1 MMTMI
6 NLFNNEKAPRKLGL
20 YIHIPFC
27 KTKCLY
33 CDFCSFVSKD
43 EAKREEY
50 VSALLR
56 EIEAR
61 GTKECLVDTIYFGG
75 GTPSLLSVEQID
87 RILSR
92 IRENFVVCED
102 IEVTLECNPSTRKRD
117 VEGAVPYGDCAD
129 SRVVEDV
136 DPYGDDVCGTSKAP
150 SPTGLRVHGVRPYDE
165 GADLRVHGVRP
176 YDEGA
181 GLRVHGVP
189 PYDEGADLRVVE
201 DVDPY
206 GVGEY
211 FEELR
216 RIGVNRLSIGIQS
229 AIDGELKLIGRQHT
243 FEEAKQTFF
252 MARES
257 GFDNIS
263 IDLMFGIPSQT
274 IESLKISLS
283 EFISLGAEH
292 ISIYSLQL
300 EEGTPLY
307 KMRDRYDLAD
317 DDSVADMYEAVV
329 SSMKE
334 AGYSHYEISNFAK
347 VGKESRHNSK
357 YWVLDEYL
365 GLGLSAHS
373 DFSGKRIENTKDLQ
387 KYLLGDW
394 IENEVEIPITERE
407 FEFIMLG
414 LRTSR
419 GISKSEFFSRFGID
433 FDEKYGEKI
442 EKLEKLG
449 YFCENGDFLALTE
462 VGFEVSNCILAQIL
476 DFDY

>member
-1 MMTMI
+1 MI
-6 NLFNNEKAPRKLGL
+6 NLINNEKAPRKLGL

-43 EAKREEY
+43 EPKREEY
-50 VSALLR
+50 VCALLR
-56 EIEAR
+56 EIEER
-61 GTKECLVDTIYFGG
+61 GTKEYLVDTIYFGG

-92 IRENFVVCED
+92 IRENFAVCED
-102 IEVTLECNPSTRKRD
+102 VEVTLECNPSVFGTSKAPSPTDLSGRD
-117 VEGAVPYGDCAD
+117 VEGAVPYGDGAEY
-129 SRVVEDV
+129 RVVEDA
-136 DPYGDDVCGTSKAP
+136 DPYG
-150 SPTGLRVHGVRPYDE
+150 
-165 GADLRVHGVRP
+165 
-176 YDEGA
+176 
-181 GLRVHGVP
+181 
-189 PYDEGADLRVVE
+189 
-201 DVDPY
+201 
-206 GVGEY
+206 Y
-211 FEELR
+211 FAELR
-216 RIGVNRLSIGIQS
+216 EIGVNRLSIGIQS

-243 FEEAKQTFF
+243 FDDAKQMFL

-263 IDLMFGIPSQT
+263 VDLMFGIPSQT
-274 IESLKISLS
+274 IESLKASLE
-283 EFISLGAEH
+283 EFISFGAEH

-307 KMRDRYDLAD
+307 KMRERYLLAD
-317 DDSVADMYEAVV
+317 DDAVADMYELVV
-329 SSMKE
+329 SSMKK

-347 VGKESRHNSK
+347 EGKESRHNSK

-365 GLGLSAHS
+365 GLGLAAHS

-387 KYLLGDW
+387 KYLSGDW
-394 IENEVEIPITERE
+394 IENEVEIPISERE

-433 FDEKYGEKI
+433 FDEKYGEKV
-442 EKLEKLG
+442 EKYAKMG
-449 YFCENGDFLALTE
+449 YFLQNDDVVALSE
-462 VGFEVSNCILAQIL
+462 SGFEVSNSILAQIL

>member
-1 MMTMI
+1 MTMI
-6 NLFNNEKAPRKLGL
+6 NLINNEKAPRKLGL

-50 VSALLR
+50 VCALLR

-61 GTKECLVDTIYFGG
+61 GTKEYLVDTIYFGG

-102 IEVTLECNPSTRKRD
+102 VEVTLECNPSTR
-117 VEGAVPYGDCAD
+117 
-129 SRVVEDV
+129 
-136 DPYGDDVCGTSKAP
+136 GTSKAP
-150 SPTGLRVHGVRPYDE
+150 SPT
-165 GADLRVHGVRP
+165 DLRVHGVPP

-189 PYDEGADLRVVE
+189 PYGEGTNLRGVE
-201 DVDPY
+201 DADPY
-206 GVGEY
+206 GDGKY

-229 AIDGELKLIGRQHT
+229 AIDSELKLIGRQHT
-243 FEEAKQTFF
+243 FDEARQTFL

-292 ISIYSLQL
+292 VSIYSLQL

-317 DDSVADMYEAVV
+317 DDAVADMYELVV

-394 IENEVEIPITERE
+394 IENEVEIPISERK

-414 LRTSR
+414 LRMSR
-419 GISKSEFFSRFGID
+419 GISKSEFFDHFGIA
-433 FDEKYGEKI
+433 FDEKYGEKV

>member
-1 MMTMI
+1 MTMI
-6 NLFNNEKAPRKLGL
+6 NLINNEKAPRKLGL

-50 VSALLR
+50 VCALLR

-61 GTKECLVDTIYFGG
+61 GTKEYLVDTIYFGG
-75 GTPSLLSVEQID
+75 GTPSLLSAEQID

-92 IRENFVVCED
+92 IRENFAVCED
-102 IEVTLECNPSTRKRD
+102 VEMTLECNPSVFGTSKAPSPTDLSGRD
-117 VEGAVPYGDCAD
+117 VEGAVPYGDGAEY
-129 SRVVEDV
+129 RVVEDV
-136 DPYGDDVCGTSKAP
+136 DPYG
-150 SPTGLRVHGVRPYDE
+150 
-165 GADLRVHGVRP
+165 
-176 YDEGA
+176 
-181 GLRVHGVP
+181 
-189 PYDEGADLRVVE
+189 
-201 DVDPY
+201 
-206 GVGEY
+206 Y
-211 FEELR
+211 FAELR
-216 RIGVNRLSIGIQS
+216 EIGVNRLSIGIQS

-243 FEEAKQTFF
+243 FDEAKQTFLI
-252 MARES
+252 ARES

-263 IDLMFGIPSQT
+263 VDLMFGIPSQT

-317 DDSVADMYEAVV
+317 DDSVADMYELVV
-329 SSMKE
+329 SSMKK

-347 VGKESRHNSK
+347 PCRESRHNSK

-365 GLGLSAHS
+365 GLGLAAHS
-373 DFSGKRIENTKDLQ
+373 DFSGKRVENTRDMN
-387 KYLLGDW
+387 KYLLGEY
-394 IENEVEIPITERE
+394 IENETEISILERE

-419 GISKSEFFSRFGID
+419 GISKSEFFDRFHID
-433 FDEKYGEKI
+433 FDEKYGEKV
-442 EKLEKLG
+442 EKYAKMG
-449 YFCENGDFLALTE
+449 YFLQNDDVVALSE
-462 VGFEVSNCILAQIL
+462 SGFEVSNSILAQIL

>member
-1 MMTMI
+1 MTMI
-6 NLFNNEKAPRKLGL
+6 NLINNEKAPRKLGL

-43 EAKREEY
+43 EAKREDY
-50 VSALLR
+50 VCALLR

-61 GTKECLVDTIYFGG
+61 GTKEYLVDTIYFGG

-92 IRENFVVCED
+92 IKENFVVCED
-102 IEVTLECNPSTRKRD
+102 VEVTLECNPSTRR
-117 VEGAVPYGDCAD
+117 
-129 SRVVEDV
+129 RVVEDV
-136 DPYGDDVCGTSKAP
+136 DPYGDGDWTHTVRPYGDDVCGTSKAP
-150 SPTGLRVHGVRPYDE
+150 SPTD
-165 GADLRVHGVRP
+165 
-176 YDEGA
+176 
-181 GLRVHGVP
+181 LRVHGVP
-189 PYDEGADLRVVE
+189 PYDEGAGLRVHGLP
-201 DVDPY
+201 PY
-206 GVGEY
+206 GVWGY
-211 FEELR
+211 FAELR
-216 RIGVNRLSIGIQS
+216 KIGVNRLSIGIQS

-243 FEEAKQTFF
+243 FDEARQTFL

-307 KMRDRYDLAD
+307 RMRDRYDLAD
-317 DDSVADMYEAVV
+317 DDTVADMYELVV

-334 AGYSHYEISNFAK
+334 AGYSHYEISNFTK
-347 VGKESRHNSK
+347 GGKESRHNSK

-373 DFSGKRIENTKDLQ
+373 DFSGKRIENTKNLQ

-394 IENEVEIPITERE
+394 IENEIEIPITERE

-419 GISKSEFFSRFGID
+419 GISKPEFFSRFGID

-449 YFCENGDFLALTE
+449 YFVQKGDFVALSE
-462 VGFEVSNCILAQIL
+462 SGFEVSNCILAQIL

>member
-1 MMTMI
+1 MTMI
-6 NLFNNEKAPRKLGL
+6 DLINNEKAPRKLGL

-43 EAKREEY
+43 KAKREEY
-50 VSALLR
+50 ICALLR
-56 EIEAR
+56 EIEER
-61 GTKECLVDTIYFGG
+61 GTKEYLVDTIYFGG

-92 IRENFVVCED
+92 IRENFAVCED
-102 IEVTLECNPSTRKRD
+102 VEVTLECNPNTRIRVVED
-117 VEGAVPYGDCAD
+117 VDPYGDCAD

-136 DPYGDDVCGTSKAP
+136 DPYGDCADSRVVEDVDPYGEGDWTHTVRPYGDDVCGTSKAP
-150 SPTGLRVHGVRPYDE
+150 SPT
-165 GADLRVHGVRP
+165 DLRVHGVP
-176 YDEGA
+176 HY
-181 GLRVHGVP
+181 
-189 PYDEGADLRVVE
+189 VVS
-201 DVDPY
+201 
-206 GVGEY
+206 EY

-243 FEEAKQTFF
+243 FDEAKQTFL

-263 IDLMFGIPSQT
+263 IDLMFGIPSQN

-307 KMRDRYDLAD
+307 RMKDRYVLAD
-317 DDSVADMYEAVV
+317 DDTVADMYEAVV

-347 VGKESRHNSK
+347 GGKESRHNSK

-387 KYLLGDW
+387 KYLLGEY
-394 IENEVEIPITERE
+394 IENEIEIPISERE

-433 FDEKYGEKI
+433 FDEKYGEKV